1 MAAAA
6 ADRALSGALA
16 STSSAA
22 DRVAA
27 FKRRFPCREQQIDL
41 LADELTRRGSA
52 GASSCLV
59 YGPAATGKTAV
70 VRCAAVLLQALCLP
84 LPTCMPSL
92 LTPASP
98 SATHGPAMGT
108 HHRHSPSP
116 CCAPAGAC

>member
-59 YGPAATGKTAV
+59 YGP
-70 VRCAAVLLQALCLP
+70 RHYLLAMRVCHALGLSTEQVGGDGGC
-84 LPTCMPSL
+84 TCGGVIMVS
-92 LTPASP
+92 
-98 SATHGPAMGT
+98 
-108 HHRHSPSP
+108 
-116 CCAPAGAC
+116 